1 MVVTI
6 NSAPPIAHM
15 DKDLTEARVAFITTA
30 GIRLKSDPAF
40 ETKKGDPSFRLIP
53 GDVDYAD
60 LTVNHDH
67 YDTKDALEDINLVF
81 PLDILRQFAN
91 EGRIGQ
97 VAPRHFGL
105 MGYIP
110 QVKKL
115 MNKTAP
121 AIADQLVADQVDIA
135 LLSPG

>member
-6 NSAPPIAHM
+6 NSAPKIAHM
-15 DKDLTEARVAFITTA
+15 DKTLDEARVAFITTA
-30 GIRLKSDPAF
+30 GVRLKTDPPF
-40 ETKKGDPSFRLIP
+40 ETKKGDPTFRIIP
-53 GDVDYAD
+53 GDVDYGD
-60 LTVNHDH
+60 LTVNHEH
-67 YDTKDALEDINLVF
+67 YDIRDALEDINLVF
-81 PLDILRQFAN
+81 PLDILRQFAR
-91 EGRIGQ
+91 EGKIGE
-97 VAPRHFGL
+97 VAPHHFGL

-121 AIADQLVADQVDIA
+121 AIADQLQEDQVDIV